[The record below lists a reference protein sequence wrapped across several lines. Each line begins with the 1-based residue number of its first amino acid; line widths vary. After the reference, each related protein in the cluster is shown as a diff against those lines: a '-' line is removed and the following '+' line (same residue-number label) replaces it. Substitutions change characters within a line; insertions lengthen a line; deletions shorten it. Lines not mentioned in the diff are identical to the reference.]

1 MDELLKQMD
10 RFRDLTNVFTIWDVA
25 VVFLLSFGLC
35 LLIGWVYRTTHK
47 GVSYS
52 QGFVHTLVIM
62 GVTVAFVM
70 LIIGSNIARA
80 FTLVGA
86 LSIVRFRNAVKE
98 ARDMAF
104 VFMVM
109 AVGMAC
115 GTRFYL
121 LAVFAA
127 VALSAAVFVMS
138 SLNLFAKKVRERIL
152 MIRIPHDMD
161 FLKTFEDLFRK
172 HLSEFHIISMESVRQ
187 ETLQEVISS
196 VVLRRGVDPASLI
209 EEIRKL
215 NGGNKVSLILGQQ
228 EVDL

>member
-1 MDELLKQMD
+1 MDELTSQLDK
-10 RFRDLTNVFTIWDVA
+10 FKDLSNVFTIWDVA
-25 VVFLLSFGLC
+25 IVFSLSLVLC
-35 LLIGWVYRTTHK
+35 MVLGWVYRATHK

-62 GVTVAFVM
+62 GVTVAFIM

-80 FTLVGA
+80 FTMVGA

-98 ARDMAF
+98 SRDMGF
-104 VFMVM
+104 VFVTM

-121 LAVFAA
+121 LAVFATVGVSCA
-127 VALSAAVFVMS
+127 IFAMSA
-138 SLNLFAKKVRERIL
+138 LNLFSKQVRERIL
-152 MIRIPHDMD
+152 MVRIPHDLD
-161 FLKTFEDLFRK
+161 FLLTFEDLFRK
-172 HLSEFHIISMESVRQ
+172 RLSEYHIISMESVRQ
-187 ETLQEVISS
+187 ETLQEVLCS
-196 VVLRRGVDPASLI
+196 VVLKRGVDPASFI
-209 EEIRKL
+209 EEIRQH